1 MFANHFPSQKAL
13 IKKVA
18 AVSSMKA
25 KPARTS
31 KEARD
36 VRLAPDGKNLFER
49 KKQYLKSSREII

>member
-1 MFANHFPSQKAL
+1 
-13 IKKVA
+13 
-18 AVSSMKA
+18 MKA

-31 KEARD
+31 KEPRD